1 MTVSN
6 PSPTSAHLRV
16 ASSSATRPVA
26 VDVERIERIEV
37 DVDVALVVQLRTP
50 CEEGREGG
58 LVSEGVDVREYCVVR
73 RLLSKTV
80 VVREADHSPTPS
92 LPP

>member
-58 LVSEGVDVREYCVVR
+58 LVSEGGWVWIR
-73 RLLSKTV
+73 TV
-80 VVREADHSPTPS
+80 EGGGMWKM
-92 LPP
+92 